1 MKSSNK
7 IVFLEL
13 LRAGLW
19 GTPCQLKQYDA
30 IDWNEVYWL
39 AQEQTV
45 SGLVLAGLEL
55 SDVRPPQGLLLQWI
69 GDMQRLE
76 QINKSMNSFIVE
88 LMTILENADITAVLV
103 KGQGIAQ
110 CYDKPEWRSCG
121 DIDLLLDEE
130 NYEKAFKVLSPR
142 ASEVGTLCEYNA
154 HQPLTIDGW
163 EVELHGSLRNTM
175 WKEVNNLIDSVQE
188 SVLKNQNFRE
198 WTNGDK
204 KIKLPRANED
214 VIFVFF
220 HILQH
225 LFESG
230 IGLRQI
236 CDWCRLLW
244 TYKDEIDR
252 NLLEQRLKQAKAL
265 SEWRAFAA
273 LAVDYLGMPEAAMPL
288 YKTSQSLHRKS
299 ERILLFV
306 FEMGNMGHNKDYF
319 SPSHKQHPLV
329 IKKVLDISTS
339 IHKKAQFFSLF
350 PLDSLKLS
358 TQVLSAY
365 LKRFAELCI
374 QLTRGKKL
382 LQ

>member
-13 LRAGLW
+13 LKAGLW
-19 GTPCQLKQYDA
+19 GTPCQLKKYGA
-30 IDWNEVYWL
+30 IDWNEVYRL

-45 SGLVLAGLEL
+45 GGLVLAGLEL

-76 QINKSMNSFIVE
+76 QLNKGMNSFIVE
-88 LMTILENADITAVLV
+88 LMTILESADITAVLV

-142 ASEVGTLCEYNA
+142 ASEVGLENKYMRHLAMN
-154 HQPLTIDGW
+154 IDGW
-163 EVELHGSLRNTM
+163 DVELHGSLKNLM
-175 WKEVNNLIDSVQE
+175 WKSVNEVIVQAQTD
-188 SVLKNQNFRE
+188 VFLNKHLRE
-198 WTNGDK
+198 WNVDGK
-204 KIKLPRANED
+204 QILLPQADED
-214 VIFVFF
+214 VIFVFT

-225 LFESG
+225 FFERG

-265 SEWRAFAA
+265 SEWQVFAA
-273 LAVDYLGMPEAAMPL
+273 LAVDYLGMPPTTMPL
-288 YKTSQSLHRKS
+288 YKTSPALKRKAIRVLS
-299 ERILLFV
+299 SIFV
-306 FEMGNMGHNKDYF
+306 KGNMGHNKKSSIKFHLNYPVPIRKIVSFAIHFFENIQHF
-319 SPSHKQHPLV
+319 SIFPYDSFKL
-329 IKKVLDISTS
+329 IMSS
-339 IHKKAQFFSLF
+339 IHIR
-350 PLDSLKLS
+350 
-358 TQVLSAY
+358 TI
-365 LKRFAELCI
+365 EN
-374 QLTRGKKL
+374 
-382 LQ
+382 